1 MIIKGAPAQSFRRS
15 QAAILGF
22 LGKIFWENTGQN
34 AKFGAIKVVT
44 MTFKCPSDFQIFWSS
59 CVQSTAR
66 LGRSMLLKIFKVVR
80 GGGLFI

>member
-22 LGKIFWENTGQN
+22 LGKVFWENTGQN

-44 MTFKCPSDFQIFWSS
+44 MTFK
-59 CVQSTAR
+59 R
-66 LGRSMLLKIFKVVR
+66 HLGFAKFFGVVVCSPQLGWAVVCYLR
-80 GGGLFI
+80 FSNPLT